1 MSTGIIANPLSAGG
15 RTGKRWNRLRRALE
29 AKLDGLEIRFTE
41 GAGHATEL
49 TRELLWRGCDRI
61 VGVGGDGTFNEIAN
75 GFFDRGRLIRPDACL
90 GLVPTGTGG
99 DFQRSLQIPSDPDE
113 AIAVLVRGRPLLI
126 DLGTVTYRAYEG
138 QTRSRYFV
146 NLTSFG
152 MGGEVSARA
161 KNAFGL
167 FGGKAA
173 FFWATLKTFASYRGK
188 PVDLMLDDWDRPR
201 RYRVLN
207 VAVGNGSF
215 HGGGMHVCPRARF
228 DDGVLE
234 VTVIDDLSVLTL
246 IKDVRYLYNGNIYEH
261 PKVRHFRARS
271 IKATSPETTRIE
283 VDGEPVGTL
292 PLEITILPRA
302 LPVLVAGDSTLAG

>member
-146 NLTSFG
+146 NLTS
-152 MGGEVSARA
+152 
-161 KNAFGL
+161 
-167 FGGKAA
+167 
-173 FFWATLKTFASYRGK
+173 YRGK

-207 VAVGNGSF
+207 VAVGNGPF